1 MIKIVISILFSIIAL
16 GLYAQ
21 IGTPAEQVANK
32 IAVKMKDT
40 LSLSATQQQQ
50 VFAINMQ
57 LHNQK
62 NAIRNQY
69 PGNDSLIKVSVQ
81 RIENKRDSL
90 YRSII
95 GETNYIIYRQKKRN
109 LVNNN

>member
-1 MIKIVISILFSIIAL
+1 MKKILLLFIVSTSAL
-16 GLYAQ
+16 CVSAQTGL
-21 IGTPAEQVANK
+21 PAEQLATK
-32 IAVKMKDT
+32 IASKMQD
-40 LSLSATQQQQ
+40 SLNLTVPQQQQ

-62 NAIRNQY
+62 TAIRNQY
-69 PGNDSLIKVSVQ
+69 SGNDSLIRVNIQ

-90 YRSII
+90 YRPLI
-95 GETNYIIYRQKKRN
+95 GETNYILYRQKKRN